1 MVKQTLT
8 LPGYM
13 GRPSDITGDVLA
25 GLMLHK
31 VRKSWRIIHTAS
43 GCTIGPGDRLQ
54 KDAKARRDRLIA
66 LAPDWTPESIEG
78 IAKANGMETR
88 ALVDAVRARAY

>member
-1 MVKQTLT
+1 MQTLT

-13 GRPSDITGDVLA
+13 GRPYEVTGDVLA

-31 VRKSWRIIHTAS
+31 VHKSWMITHAAS
-43 GCTIGPGDRLQ
+43 GCTIGPGDKLQ
-54 KDAKARRDRLIA
+54 RDAKARRDRLLA
-66 LAPDWTPESIEG
+66 LASDWTPESIEG